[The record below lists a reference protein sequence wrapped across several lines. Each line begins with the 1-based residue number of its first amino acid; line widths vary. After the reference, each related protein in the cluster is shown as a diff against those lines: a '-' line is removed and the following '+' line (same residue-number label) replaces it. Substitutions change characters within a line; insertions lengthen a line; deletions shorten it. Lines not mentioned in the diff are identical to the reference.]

1 MEAKFAEI
9 HQEAA
14 AAAESADTRE
24 TDINRQTAEL
34 ASAVKRIDAIL
45 ATLADPFPPP
55 RTDPAALK
63 AELSSLRPRADALE
77 KALDCMETA
86 TEPPLTVLDEALEYH
101 GARPYIPAGDAPT
114 DPRPPPNPDSWKESN
129 YERFAE
135 RTVLCFPPPVGKV
148 PLESLLTQ
156 MDEPA
161 NSKIMLPHP
170 LELYSVEELKR
181 AKKDRTASDWLNR
194 HADPIE
200 PFKCW
205 NTDEFT
211 RVYNGPGFHF
221 LFARVA
227 QIGAQS
233 QDAKLPALQKMLSA
247 RWDSP
252 VKFEMIP
259 PRQDWMLCTVP
270 SDDGVTPNGRAAE
283 ILTTSLIRITEG
295 NASYVVRHLTPPSVV
310 RDLEFTVPSTGAS
323 NDGIFA
329 QLKKRQLE
337 FEADGV
343 ALGWRVL
350 GVRRANAPN
359 KFRGTFLLE
368 KPTSYWP
375 WTYGWKHPMG
385 SIPAATPLLNFDP
398 TWPAR
403 KPYTCTVCYSSDHA
417 VYECLLP
424 NMRIGGVAIVS
435 AMSVALVSNKK
446 AQERIL
452 VVDRSLKP
460 APQPA
465 PHRHPRRPHRPHTT
479 RGPRPGPPSPGHDPR
494 REPPARTRPPRTPPH
509 ERTRPRNHG
518 IHLLDGRKRNTAHP
532 PHGQGRRAG
541 RGRAEHRRTDGGLHR
556 PHPRRLPHLL
566 DRCRRHVPVGPVGA
580 GRDPLR
586 AWRRKPGR
594 H

>member
-1 MEAKFAEI
+1 
-9 HQEAA
+9 
-14 AAAESADTRE
+14 
-24 TDINRQTAEL
+24 
-34 ASAVKRIDAIL
+34 
-45 ATLADPFPPP
+45 
-55 RTDPAALK
+55 
-63 AELSSLRPRADALE
+63 
-77 KALDCMETA
+77 
-86 TEPPLTVLDEALEYH
+86 
-101 GARPYIPAGDAPT
+101 
-114 DPRPPPNPDSWKESN
+114 
-129 YERFAE
+129 
-135 RTVLCFPPPVGKV
+135 VLCFPPPVGKV

-161 NSKIMLPHP
+161 NLKIMLPRP

-181 AKKDRTASDWLNR
+181 AKKDRSASDWLNR
-194 HADPIE
+194 HADPVE

-205 NTDEFT
+205 STDEFT

-233 QDAKLPALQKMLSA
+233 RDAKLPALQKMLST
-247 RWDSP
+247 RWETP
-252 VKFEMIP
+252 VKFETIP

-270 SDDGVTPNGRAAE
+270 SSDGTTPDGKAAE

-310 RDLEFTVPSTGAS
+310 RDLEFTVPSTGAT
-323 NDGIFA
+323 NDGIYA

-403 KPYTCTVCYSSDHA
+403 KPYACAVCYSSDHA
-417 VYECLLP
+417 VYECPLP
-424 NMRIGGVAIVS
+424 NVRIGGVAIVS

-460 APQPA
+460 APQPNPAAA
-465 PHRHPRRPHRPHTT
+465 PA
-479 RGPRPGPPSPGHDPR
+479 
-494 REPPARTRPPRTPPH
+494 PPARPAAPAPARPPLAVIPEVDSQSASALPAPP
-509 ERTRPRNHG
+509 RSRSSSPGWPRMRPQPSP
-518 IHLLDGRKRNTAHP
+518 T
-532 PHGQGRRAG
+532 
-541 RGRAEHRRTDGGLHR
+541 
-556 PHPRRLPHLL
+556 
-566 DRCRRHVPVGPVGA
+566 
-580 GRDPLR
+580 
-586 AWRRKPGR
+586 
-594 H
+594 